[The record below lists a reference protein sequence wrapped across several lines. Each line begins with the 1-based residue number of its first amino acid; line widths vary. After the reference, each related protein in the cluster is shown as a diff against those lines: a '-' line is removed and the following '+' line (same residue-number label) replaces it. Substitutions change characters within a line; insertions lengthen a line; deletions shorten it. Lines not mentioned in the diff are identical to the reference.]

1 MKIVT
6 DSFTDALTSKAQC
19 EGRKA
24 PAEYHIIGSQRR
36 IPGHTLFAYNQKTRE
51 WKVADLR
58 RDVEVDVN
66 GKPVYKNAVSIHP
79 HTIYVQALNLE
90 NAKKKYM
97 KMLRRHLDNLRGTK

>member
-1 MKIVT
+1 MKIVH
-6 DSFTDALTSKAQC
+6 DSFTDVLTSKAQR
-19 EGRKA
+19 EERKA

-36 IPGHTLFAYNQKTRE
+36 IPGHTLFAYNQRTRE

-66 GKPVYKNAVSIHP
+66 GKPIYKNAVSIQP